1 MTDTPVDDLPLR
13 DEIFQRMDELT
24 PAERKVARTLL
35 ARYPA
40 AGLESTAALAAAAGT
55 SKPTVLRLLD
65 RLGFG
70 SYPEFQ
76 QRLRGEVTRSMNESP
91 VSRARAR
98 RAVPSDDSAFLRAV
112 EQRAGLVARLPDTVP
127 PAEIE
132 RAVAL
137 LAARPKHVVTSGGY
151 FSRLI
156 ARLLALQLDQ
166 LIPNVDYADEPLGA
180 DIAKY
185 LRAGRD
191 SVVIVY
197 DLRRYELA
205 AKEVVSMAKAG
216 GASVIL
222 ITDQALSPSAEEADI
237 VLPAAVDGVPFDSF
251 AALLVL
257 TESLVDAV
265 FHELGEA
272 AIERMADWERSVRI
286 YRDFRVGRAGR
297 AGSSRRMPSRK
308 RIPSRKKADRWDT
321 STGRPPSSPAPPRA
335 SGAESRTCSNRRA
348 RPSTGSTRTASI
360 CGTRRPL
367 TRSSP
372 GWARCTFSSTTP
384 AECKVRRTP
393 RSTS

>member
-1 MTDTPVDDLPLR
+1 MTDTPAEALPLR

-76 QRLRGEVTRSMNESP
+76 QRLRSEVTRSMNESP

-98 RAVPSDDSAFLRAV
+98 RAAPSDDSAFLRAV

-137 LAARPKHVVTSGGY
+137 LAARPRHVVTSGGY

-197 DLRRYELA
+197 DLRRYELV
-205 AKEVVSMAKAG
+205 AKEVVSLAKAG

-222 ITDQALSPSAEEADI
+222 ITDQALSPSAEEADV

-265 FHELGEA
+265 FHELGDA
-272 AIERMADWERSVRI
+272 ALERMADWERSVHI
-286 YRDFRVGRAGR
+286 YRDFRVSGPVGRGPAGHPPVGRAPVGR
-297 AGSSRRMPSRK
+297 AT
-308 RIPSRKKADRWDT
+308 ADHLNH
-321 STGRPPSSPAPPRA
+321 SHQEQKEG
-335 SGAESRTCSNRRA
+335 
-348 RPSTGSTRTASI
+348 
-360 CGTRRPL
+360 
-367 TRSSP
+367 
-372 GWARCTFSSTTP
+372 
-384 AECKVRRTP
+384 
-393 RSTS
+393 

>member
-1 MTDTPVDDLPLR
+1 MTVPPGEQLPLR

-40 AGLESTAALAAAAGT
+40 AGLGSTAALAVAAGT

-91 VSRARAR
+91 LSRARAR
-98 RAVPSDDSAFLRAV
+98 RALPSDDSVFLRAV
-112 EQRAGLVARLPDTVP
+112 QQRAGLVARLPDTVP

-137 LAARPKHVVTSGGY
+137 LAGRPKHVVTSGGY

-156 ARLLALQLDQ
+156 ARMLALQLDQ
-166 LIPNVDYADEPLGA
+166 LLPNVDYADEPLGA

-205 AKEVVSMAKAG
+205 AKEVVSLAKGA

-222 ITDQALSPSAEEADI
+222 ITDESLSPSAEEANI
-237 VLPAAVDGVPFDSF
+237 VLPAAVGGVPFDSF

-272 AIERMADWERSVRI
+272 AIERMADWERSVHI
-286 YRDFRVGRAGR
+286 YRDFRVSAPAG
-297 AGSSRRMPSRK
+297 GE
-308 RIPSRKKADRWDT
+308 
-321 STGRPPSSPAPPRA
+321 
-335 SGAESRTCSNRRA
+335 AEQEA
-348 RPSTGSTRTASI
+348 HQEQKEG
-360 CGTRRPL
+360 
-367 TRSSP
+367 
-372 GWARCTFSSTTP
+372 
-384 AECKVRRTP
+384 
-393 RSTS
+393 